1 MKLKKCIEELGAVI
15 STTLVRKT
23 ALLGR
28 DSVGIKEGFRFQIML
43 VETGL
48 EGGGGDLIKKV
59 ANREGEI
66 SFEKLNR

>member
-1 MKLKKCIEELGAVI
+1 MNETEEMHRRTGGCYKHNISAEN
-15 STTLVRKT
+15 STT
-23 ALLGR
+23 R
-28 DSVGIKEGFRFQIML
+28 DSVDIKEGFRFQIML

-59 ANREGEI
+59 ANREGKI